1 MASLNSLQMR
11 ALAAQTT
18 GIRYA
23 EDEPIALR
31 IIHTGTAAVT
41 SVVCTTAT
49 SLVLTDADGASTF
62 TFNPSYATLGAL
74 VDGINAT
81 ANWKAKLLDG
91 LRTTL
96 TTASNLV
103 AGTLTASSVNGEW
116 GYSVNLDTTNTFTFP
131 IRCAYDRTAGG
142 KLPAGGHRVKLV
154 EFAYVLDVG
163 TAAANKVKI
172 YEWDPVLKT
181 ETQIWQAASVD
192 STTTETSF
200 DFSKAPI
207 TAKEGNELIVL
218 VTDAASITDAAT
230 NYIQA
235 LYVRE

>member
-18 GIRYA
+18 GIRVA
-23 EDEPIALR
+23 EDGAVALR
-31 IIHTGTAAVT
+31 IVHTDDSAVT
-41 SVVCTTAT
+41 SVVVTTAT
-49 SLVLTDADGASTF
+49 NIVLTDADGATTVTF
-62 TFNPSYATLGAL
+62 ATYDTLGKVA
-74 VDGINAT
+74 DYINAT
-81 ANWKAKLLDG
+81 ANWKCKILDG

-103 AGTLTASSVNGEW
+103 AGTLTATSVNDEW
-116 GYSVNLDTTNTFTFP
+116 GYSVMLDTTTTFTFP
-131 IRCAYDRTAGG
+131 IRCTYDRTAKGL
-142 KLPAGGHRVKLV
+142 LPASGHRVKLV
-154 EFAYVLDVG
+154 SFEYVLNVG
-163 TAAANKVKI
+163 TAAANMVKI

-181 ETQIWQAASVD
+181 ETQIWQAPSVD
-192 STTTETSF
+192 STSTVTDF

-207 TAKEGNELIVL
+207 TAKEGNDLIVL
-218 VTDAASITDAAT
+218 VTDAAAITDATT